1 MQKAGWTDSGKMK
14 FFPNRSQVFSEIKI
28 NVIFWDKG
36 KEESIAAFAKGLW
49 EYLNSTVKNTN
60 TVH

>member
-1 MQKAGWTDSGKMK
+1 MK
-14 FFPNRSQVFSEIKI
+14 FFPNREQVFSERKI
-28 NVIFWDKG
+28 YVIFWDKG

-49 EYLNSTVKNTN
+49 EYLNSNVKDTN